1 MATGLN
7 RTNDGC
13 VQVAYGRKAL
23 FQISRK
29 RYEEKGYQPSFDSLP
44 SDHEAEAVKERFRQ
58 RQDQDPKADAEY
70 PR

>member
-1 MATGLN
+1 MATGLY

-29 RYEEKGYQPSFDSLP
+29 RYEEKGYLPSFDSLP
-44 SDHEAEAVKERFRQ
+44 LEHEAKAVKERFRQ
-58 RQDQDPKADAEY
+58 SQDRDPEADFG
-70 PR
+70 